1 MFSFM
6 EHIPLLP
13 ILKYHQRNVLTW
25 LRVKYGRLQG
35 IALREYKESALLKQ
49 H

>member
-6 EHIPLLP
+6 EHISWLL

-25 LRVKYGRLQG
+25 LHVKYGRSQA
-35 IALREYKESALLKQ
+35 IALREYRELALLEQ